1 MRRAARAVLLLA
13 ALAVA
18 AAVLLPAGAVAGP
31 DQAQAPRVVLTAPI
45 NGALVRSSHVTFA
58 WRVEWPRS
66 LPVPAGSVQVVHRY
80 GSDRGLTQQVTTTTR
95 TCPASNL
102 NCWAG
107 FRPKSTFY
115 GRYYWQVSVTGAVQ
129 ATSPTYL
136 LSVGGSRPG
145 LDRSRPFVRALDGSG
160 RRGRA
165 AVFLARVR
173 DDSGEVRLQ
182 AELRRGGLQVVEG
195 QTAFTAVVWG
205 AKQRVRS
212 TRPLR
217 RSLARGLYR
226 LCVTAWDRA
235 GNHRQ
240 DCSRFRV
247 R

>member
-1 MRRAARAVLLLA
+1 MRRAARAVPLLA
-13 ALAVA
+13 ALVLA
-18 AAVLLPAGAVAGP
+18 AAALLPAGAVAGS
-31 DQAQAPRVVLTAPI
+31 DQAQPRVVLTSPI
-45 NGALVRSSHVTFA
+45 NGALVRSSHVSFA

-66 LPVPAGSVQVVHRY
+66 LPAGSVQVVHRY
-80 GSDRGLTQQVTTTTR
+80 GSDRNLLEQVTTTTR
-95 TCPASNL
+95 TCPTSNL

-115 GRYYWQVSVTGAVQ
+115 GRYYWQVSITGAVQ

-136 LSVGGSRPG
+136 LSVSGARQG
-145 LDRSRPFVRALDGSG
+145 LDRSRPYVQALDGSG

-182 AELRRGGLQVVEG
+182 AELKRGGLRVVEG

-205 AKQRVRS
+205 ARQRVRS
-212 TRPLR
+212 TRPLP
-217 RSLARGLYR
+217 RSLARGVYR

-240 DCSRFRV
+240 DCSRFHV